1 MERQQQWLWERERQL
16 PQQSLP
22 RLQEKEHSA
31 EEQQREEG
39 ERPMNVYSI
48 CKPCYCF
55 KRVFKRYSG
64 DNVGAKMGQRAA
76 SGKRHEGSRNHA
88 HRETPTI
95 SPRMADNY
103 SRPVGAGKCVGAQ
116 IGIHR
121 SSLPERGSNG
131 ATPSLRAGNQH
142 DRRNVKTTS
151 EGSSDCSNPPPPP
164 PPPQKGFISR
174 MFLVPKKDG
183 SYRPIIDLRQLNKFI
198 RWEHFK
204 MEGIHLV
211 KDLLR
216 QGDWMVKLDLKDAY
230 FAVPIHQEY
239 QQYL

>member
-88 HRETPTI
+88 HRETSTI
-95 SPRMADNY
+95 SPQLADNY

-116 IGIHR
+116 IGIHG
-121 SSLPERGSNG
+121 SSLPERGSTG
-131 ATPSLRAGNQH
+131 ATPSFRAGNQH
-142 DRRNVKTTS
+142 GRRNVKTTS
-151 EGSSDCSNPPPPP
+151 EGSSDCSN

-183 SYRPIIDLRQLNKFI
+183 SYRPIIDL
-198 RWEHFK
+198 
-204 MEGIHLV
+204 
-211 KDLLR
+211 
-216 QGDWMVKLDLKDAY
+216 
-230 FAVPIHQEY
+230 
-239 QQYL
+239 